1 MSEKAEGPMRRV
13 SSLLMV
19 IILVTL
25 VLSIAALYQAIVY
38 YGSEDITLG
47 SWFMFLGFIGLA
59 LSTYMM
65 FQTRRKR
72 VRLPFE
78 PPKVITTILC
88 QKCGMK
94 NIRDFERGDFV
105 FKETEPCPKC
115 NETMMI
121 SSIYR
126 EVKEK
131 EKS

>member
-1 MSEKAEGPMRRV
+1 MSENAEGPIRRV

-25 VLSIAALYQAIVY
+25 VLSVAALYQAIVY
-38 YGSEDITLG
+38 FGSEDITLG

-59 LSTYMM
+59 LSTYMT

-78 PPKVITTILC
+78 PPKVLTTILC

-105 FKETEPCPKC
+105 FKETEQCPKC

>member
-1 MSEKAEGPMRRV
+1 MSRRAEGAVRRV
-13 SSLLMV
+13 SSLLIV
-19 IILVTL
+19 IILVTII
-25 VLSIAALYQAIVY
+25 LSIAALYQAIAY
-38 YGSEDITLG
+38 YGSDNTNLG
-47 SWFMFLGFIGLA
+47 SWYMFLGFIGLA

-65 FQTRRKR
+65 LQTRRKA

-78 PPKVITTILC
+78 APKVITTILC
-88 QKCGMK
+88 QKCELK
-94 NIRDFERGDFV
+94 NIRDFQRGDYI

-115 NETMMI
+115 NEKMII